1 MQMLHGGCDTS
12 FLVAGWDDDRQKSEW
27 RGRRRRQVVVSSVQ
41 FAVGMLNVERGREG
55 RGGRAEALN
64 LSGAKLRDER
74 REKELL
80 TEGN

>member
-1 MQMLHGGCDTS
+1 M
-12 FLVAGWDDDRQKSEW
+12 
-27 RGRRRRQVVVSSVQ
+27 VVSSVQ